1 MEARIISS
9 SSKLINKHISKLTIK
24 LKSMGLSGASE
35 RFARLFIYVFLSCLT
50 FVFIYPFLYM
60 VITSV
65 KTQKDL
71 YDLSVN
77 WIPRGIKLENFIVA
91 AKALN
96 YVRYLRNSL
105 VITISATLGHVVA
118 CSFIGYGFARFKF
131 PGQNI
136 FFGLVIL
143 SIIVP
148 VQTIIVPQYIVFANL
163 GWLNSYL
170 PLIIPTFF
178 GFGLKGGLFTFI
190 FRQYYQGLPAALEDA
205 AQIDGC
211 GFINTYFRIVLP
223 IAKSA
228 IIVTIVLSIV
238 WHWNDFY
245 EPSIYLSRPEML
257 PLPSNL
263 PTLIALVNNPKLQ
276 EELFGT
282 FDLQEMESVI
292 NEAVLMAGTFIVIL
306 PVLISYAFLQKEFV
320 HGIERTGLVE

>member
-1 MEARIISS
+1 MEARITNNS
-9 SSKLINKHISKLTIK
+9 IK
-24 LKSMGLSGASE
+24 LSDKSKYKLLVRMKNMSLSSFTVK
-35 RFARLFIYVFLSCLT
+35 FARIFVYVFLSCLA

-71 YDLSVN
+71 YDLTVN
-77 WIPRGIKLENFIVA
+77 WVPRSIKFENFLLA

-96 YVRYLRNSL
+96 YIKYFRNSL
-105 VITISATLGHVVA
+105 IITIFATLGHVIS

-131 PGQNI
+131 PGQKM
-136 FFGLVIL
+136 FFGLVVL
-143 SIIVP
+143 AIIVP
-148 VQTIIVPQYIVFANL
+148 VQTIIVPLYIVYANL

-170 PLIIPTFF
+170 PLIVPTFF
-178 GFGLKGGLFTFI
+178 GFGLKGGLFIFI
-190 FRQYYQGLPAALEDA
+190 FRQHYQGLPVALEDA

-211 GFINTYFRIVLP
+211 GFIKTYFKIVLP

-245 EPSIYLSRPEML
+245 EPSIYLSRPEMF

-263 PTLIALVNNPKLQ
+263 PTLINLVNNPKLQ
-276 EELFGT
+276 EELFGML
-282 FDLQEMESVI
+282 DLQDIENVI
-292 NEAVLMAGTFIVIL
+292 NEAVLMAGTFLVIL

-320 HGIERTGLVE
+320 QGIERTGLVE